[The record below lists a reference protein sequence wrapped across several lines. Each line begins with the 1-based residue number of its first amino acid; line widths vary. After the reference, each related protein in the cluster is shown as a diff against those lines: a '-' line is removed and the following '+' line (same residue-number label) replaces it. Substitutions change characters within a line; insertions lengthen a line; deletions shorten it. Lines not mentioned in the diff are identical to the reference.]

1 MDALLLHALSGKAQL
16 ASLRSAVPDSMVG
29 QDTVTLLGW
38 YSLYFKEFP
47 GREKIV
53 PEELKSLVRLRVG
66 PDAPP
71 EAVAMT
77 MHLIDQLKE
86 EPDEVAI
93 KGMLGQLYTLDM
105 SGRAGALLEK
115 YNGGGEIDLVFEMQ
129 KLVQESAQRMSSAS
143 IVNFVRDDI
152 GTLLDQFGKDQGLKF
167 DFIQGLNLGMRG
179 LIAGDSG
186 MFAARVD
193 AGKSSFL
200 CRMAVGMAPQV
211 PLYFEEGR
219 PIIFMVNESEGNRMI
234 PRLRQAALGLTVPE
248 MIEWHNAGR
257 LEPAYHAALG
267 GTPIEIKNIHGW
279 TVAQVERFVQQVKP
293 AMFITDMPANLRMS
307 ISGNKTDALEET
319 WQHLRDL
326 AVMEKC
332 IHIGTAQISV
342 EGADQLYPPMQA
354 LKDTKT
360 GVQGA
365 LDFQI
370 NMGNLNNPMAQT
382 LRGISTPKNKLSKA
396 GQPSN
401 IQVEVVF
408 NKDTCQFNDGSGGA
422 PATP

>member
-1 MDALLLHALSGKAQL
+1 MDALLLHALAGKSQL

-29 QDTVTLLGW
+29 QDTVALLGW

-47 GREKIV
+47 GRERV
-53 PEELKSLVRLRVG
+53 DPEELKSLVRLRCG
-66 PDAPP
+66 PNTPP
-71 EAVAMT
+71 ETVAMT
-77 MHLIDQLKE
+77 MHLIDQLKT
-86 EPDEVAI
+86 EPDDIAI

-115 YNGGGEIDLVFEMQ
+115 YNNNGEIDLVYEMS
-129 KLVQESAQRMSSAS
+129 KLVKESEQRMSSAS
-143 IVNFVRDDI
+143 VVDFVRDDI
-152 GTLLDQFGKDQGLKF
+152 GELLEKFGQDQGLKF
-167 DFIQGLNLGMRG
+167 TFVGGLMTGMRG
-179 LIAGDSG
+179 LISGDSG

-200 CRMAVGMAPQV
+200 CKMATAMAPQV
-211 PLYFEEGR
+211 PKYFEAGR
-219 PIIFMVNESEGNRMI
+219 PIVFMVNESEGNRMI
-234 PRLRQAALGLTVPE
+234 PRLRQAALNLTIPE
-248 MIEWHNAGR
+248 MMEWHKEGR
-257 LEPAYHAALG
+257 LEPAYREALG

-279 TVAQVERFVQQVKP
+279 TIAQVERFVQQVRP

-307 ISGNKTDALEET
+307 VSGNKTDALEET

-342 EGADQLYPPMQA
+342 EGADQLYPPMTA

-382 LRGISTPKNKLSKA
+382 LRGISTPKNKLSMP

-401 IQVEVVF
+401 VQVEVVF
-408 NKDTCQFNDGSGGA
+408 QKDTCQFIDGSQGA
-422 PATP
+422 ATS

>member
-1 MDALLLHALSGKAQL
+1 MDALLLHALAGKTQL
-16 ASLRSAVPDSMVG
+16 ASLRSAVPDNMVG
-29 QDTVTLLGW
+29 QDTVALLGW
-38 YSLYFKEFP
+38 YSAYFNAFP
-47 GREKIV
+47 DRDTVE
-53 PEELKSLVRLRVG
+53 PEELKSLVRLRAG
-66 PDAPP
+66 DAPA
-71 EAVAMT
+71 EAIAMT
-77 MHLIDQLKE
+77 MHLIDQLKTK
-86 EPDEVAI
+86 PDETAI
-93 KGMLGQLYTLDM
+93 KGLLGQLYTLDM

-115 YNGGGEIDLVFEMQ
+115 YNTGGEVDLVYEMQ
-129 KLVQESAQRMSSAS
+129 KLVQESSQRMSSAS
-143 IVNFVRDDI
+143 VVDFVRDDI
-152 GTLLDQFGKDQGLKF
+152 GELLAKFGQDQGLKF
-167 DFIQGLNLGMRG
+167 TFISQLMTGMRG

-200 CRMAVGMAPQV
+200 CKMATAMAPQV
-211 PLYFEEGR
+211 PKYFQEGQ
-219 PIIFMVNESEGNRMI
+219 PILFLVNESEGNRMI
-234 PRLRQAALGLTVPE
+234 PRLRQAALNLTVPQ

-257 LEPAYHAALG
+257 LEQAYREALG

-342 EGADQLYPPMQA
+342 EGADQLYPPMTA

-382 LRGISTPKNKLSKA
+382 LRGISTPKNKLSMA

-401 IQVEVVF
+401 VQTEVVF
-408 NKDTCQFNDGSGGA
+408 LKDTCQFNDGAGGA
-422 PATP
+422 PAAA